1 MFDFKYVYNKQ
12 LYQKVYFLPTIL
24 QIYILL
30 MCRSF
35 CHGGRN
41 TFRPYIQL
49 TINTLQI
56 PYCRD
61 TLQSVRNPS
70 LSFPKGRTKCISSL
84 RLIDYQQTINILP
97 TPSLGLGI
105 GRLLPYTRRMEGVR
119 NRRR

>member
-70 LSFPKGRTKCISSL
+70 LSYPKGRTKCISSL

-105 GRLLPYTRRMEGVR
+105 GQLLPYTHRMGGVR
-119 NRRR
+119 NLRR